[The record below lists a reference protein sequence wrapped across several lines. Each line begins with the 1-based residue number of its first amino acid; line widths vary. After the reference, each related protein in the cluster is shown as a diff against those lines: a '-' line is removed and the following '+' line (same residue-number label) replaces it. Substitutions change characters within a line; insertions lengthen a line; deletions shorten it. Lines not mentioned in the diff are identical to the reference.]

1 MEFKLRI
8 LKENERVEIPE
19 ISPIVDEDNEIVDE
33 DEK

>member
-33 DEK
+33 DEN